1 MFGSFKA
8 YSPSYELHRAE
19 GVLQGPRLGLGL
31 GDNKYRLR
39 AESLQKNLSSNRPI
53 RQRIPES
60 SGQIGSAVHF
70 SSLEPGGL
78 GRYRPEDDLR
88 QAS

>member
-19 GVLQGPRLGLGL
+19 GVSKGPRLGLGL

-39 AESLQKNLSSNRPI
+39 TESLQKNLEFKPSDTAKDPRIVGPDREERRPFF
-53 RQRIPES
+53 
-60 SGQIGSAVHF
+60 V
-70 SSLEPGGL
+70 L
-78 GRYRPEDDLR
+78 
-88 QAS
+88 